1 MASFTNL
8 THDQCFGKN
17 KLEIFK
23 KRGVKAEATDFAV
36 LSGATFD
43 KGKINGIYK
52 KIGYYWTGTG
62 YKFKIYIVTPDG
74 EEWLADIYCDNED
87 IAVRPVLSFSSVDD
101 IPSNGVS
108 KRLEDGILEVEYGY
122 YPQEE
127 VNENVKKQLE
137 QTFKMDLLNRKMK
150 KPGNYFTMV
159 SKVTSNSLN
168 PSLITIS
175 EYDYNQKR
183 YIRVNSRNI
192 ASDVM
197 LFQNGRNI
205 KSKDAVWIE
214 VQPVEWLVDE
224 KNKIMVSKKLLFA
237 GMGMCYPFGSTS
249 ESSNIKHY
257 LNNHFAK
264 ELLQGIKTNKTDEN
278 AKQSKV
284 ESKDKVLSLLEKTL
298 NEIESMNISIE
309 AKKEVIQKLKDLG
322 QEYVMK
328 MTKFRTLQNSS
339 QIILTLDSEYSI
351 QYEYIQKIVN
361 LKADLEETQEKSAE
375 EDLENQLDMF
385 QQKADSSLNNIK
397 IKTYKK

>member
-1 MASFTNL
+1 
-8 THDQCFGKN
+8 
-17 KLEIFK
+17 
-23 KRGVKAEATDFAV
+23 
-36 LSGATFD
+36 
-43 KGKINGIYK
+43 
-52 KIGYYWTGTG
+52 
-62 YKFKIYIVTPDG
+62 
-74 EEWLADIYCDNED
+74 
-87 IAVRPVLSFSSVDD
+87 
-101 IPSNGVS
+101 
-108 KRLEDGILEVEYGY
+108 
-122 YPQEE
+122 
-127 VNENVKKQLE
+127 
-137 QTFKMDLLNRKMK
+137 MDLLNRKMK

-159 SKVTSNSLN
+159 SKATSNSLN

-257 LNNHFAK
+257 LYNQFAK
-264 ELLQGIKTNKTDEN
+264 ELLIGRKNNIKEGNE
-278 AKQSKV
+278 KQSKV
-284 ESKDKVLSLLEKTL
+284 ELKDKVLNLLEKTL

-309 AKKEVIQKLKDLG
+309 VKKEAIQKIKDLG
-322 QEYVMK
+322 QEYVTK
-328 MTKFRTLQNSS
+328 MTRFRTLQNSS
-339 QIILTLDSEYSI
+339 QIILTLDSECSI

-361 LKADLEETQEKSAE
+361 LKADLEETQEIFAE
-375 EDLENQLDMF
+375 EDLKKQLEMF
-385 QQKADSSLNNIK
+385 QKKAYSSLNDIK
-397 IKTYKK
+397 TKTYKK